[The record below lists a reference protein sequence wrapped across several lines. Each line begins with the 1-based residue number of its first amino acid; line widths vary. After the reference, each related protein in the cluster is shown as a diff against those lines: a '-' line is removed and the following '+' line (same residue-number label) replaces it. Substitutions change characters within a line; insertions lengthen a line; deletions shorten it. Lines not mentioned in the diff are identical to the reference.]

1 MLGLLGLRILIS
13 GTAVVGGLGLTILP
27 VELVSLEALVD
38 RPREPERERARSL
51 DDISRLLSEEDM
63 ALLRLSPELLEP
75 LGSDTDLLKLAAIGD
90 FPMSRDPVPEAAFIF
105 LKKVGDLS
113 GPWKPSGEGEKSI
126 LWLSERGGEVLSSS
140 SSDSIWYRLMRF
152 VGEVS
157 PEGENDN
164 EIVS

>member
-113 GPWKPSGEGEKSI
+113 GEGEKSI